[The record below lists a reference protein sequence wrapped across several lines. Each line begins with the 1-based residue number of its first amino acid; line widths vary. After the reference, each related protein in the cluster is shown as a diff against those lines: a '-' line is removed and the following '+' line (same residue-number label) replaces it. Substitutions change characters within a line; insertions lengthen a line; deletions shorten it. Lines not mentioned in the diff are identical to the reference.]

1 MMHAARYALVAYVRH
16 PVGEFVENIRREL
29 HPDLPHLAAHVTI
42 LPPRPLRASEF
53 SALETLEEIC
63 GQVSPFE
70 IVLGGVE
77 TFVPVTPT
85 VFIRVEH
92 AAYLMR
98 ELHDKLNAGAL
109 SHTEEWPYMPH
120 LTIVKMSTEVQAEQA
135 LVMARDLWAE
145 YRGSRRIQVKELTF
159 VREEQPNCW
168 KDLAGITLGRT
179 LVSPRDR

>member
-1 MMHAARYALVAYVRH
+1 VTGPRTPAPTVILSTDRIGVISAAVPTKKTSSARYSISRGKSISFTGKPTDAQ
-16 PVGEFVENIRREL
+16 GREG
-29 HPDLPHLAAHVTI
+29 A
-42 LPPRPLRASEF
+42 
-53 SALETLEEIC
+53 
-63 GQVSPFE
+63 Q
-70 IVLGGVE
+70 
-77 TFVPVTPT
+77 
-85 VFIRVEH
+85 
-92 AAYLMR
+92 

-109 SHTEEWPYMPH
+109 THTEEWPYMPH